1 MEILGRIVL
10 RTIIVLIVAYL
21 LPGIYVGTVF
31 IGLIIAVVLALLNSI
46 IKPILVIL
54 TLPITV
60 ITLGIFLLIIN
71 GLMVML
77 ASFLI
82 DGFYVSGLLWAVIFS
97 LLVSFFSSLLGV
109 NKITRKK

>member
-10 RTIIVLIVAYL
+10 RTIIVLIAAYL
-21 LPGIYVGTVF
+21 LPGIYVSTVF
-31 IGLIIAVVLALLNSI
+31 VGLIVAVVLALLNSVV
-46 IKPILVIL
+46 KPILIIL

-60 ITLGIFLLIIN
+60 ITLGIFLVVLN

-77 ASFLI
+77 ASSLI
-82 DGFYVSGLLWAVIFS
+82 GGFHVSGFWWAIAFS

-109 NKITRKK
+109 NKDSK